1 MRTSTL
7 TIQQTSLAEIHRH
20 LQYQF
25 DFHYESEGQDMMV
38 LILEEYYFRT
48 NSNQLNMIIL
58 KRVGTA
64 VEADIIAGGGGTG
77 FFSISLGAERRF
89 LSKAR
94 KFLIELANQS
104 GWPWSE
110 TA

>member
-7 TIQQTSLAEIHRH
+7 TIQQTSLEELHRH
-20 LQYQF
+20 LQHQF
-25 DFHYESEGQDMMV
+25 DFHYESQGQDMMV
-38 LILEEYYFRT
+38 LILEEFYFRT

-58 KRVGTA
+58 KRVGAA

-89 LSKAR
+89 LTKA
-94 KFLIELANQS
+94 KKYLIELAHHK
-104 GWPWSE
+104 GWSWKE
-110 TA
+110 TN